1 MQLSRRVTSL
11 KPSSTVAVMNKA
23 KALKA
28 AGVDV
33 LNFSAGEPDFPSPS
47 AAVEAA
53 VASLKAGNTKYIDTA
68 GDVQS
73 RELIA
78 KILTEVNGIQGVT
91 KDHVLITAG
100 VKMALYLTFQALFD
114 VEKEGEQKELL
125 LPVPS
130 WVSFAPMASLA
141 GAKVVEMPTTPESDF
156 KITPEQL
163 RKAITPR
170 TRALLMNSP
179 SNPCS
184 TMYTGAELEAL
195 AAVVAEAAKTVAPEM
210 VIVADELYQNIVF
223 GSVPHVSIG
232 SFASVAERTLTINGP
247 GKSFAMTG
255 WRLGWVS
262 GSGEFGR
269 QLVGALTKLQGQ
281 SITCVPAFSLAGMRA
296 ALTECK
302 PELEKMRTAFA
313 KRAEI
318 IFAEL
323 GRLPGVKVARP
334 IGAFYVFPDIS
345 AHLGKT
351 TSKGVK
357 LNSASD
363 FANALLDEHNMAC
376 VPGEDFST
384 LVGHKHI
391 RMSFACSEE
400 QIREG
405 ARRMGVFIASLK

>member
-33 LNFSAGEPDFPSPS
+33 LNFSAGEPDFQSPA

-53 VASLKAGNTKYIDTA
+53 AAAMRTGNTKYIDTA
-68 GDVQS
+68 GDVQT
-73 RELIA
+73 RELVA
-78 KILTEVNGIQGVT
+78 KILTEVNRIPGVT

-130 WVSFAPMASLA
+130 WVSFAPMATLA
-141 GAKVVEMPTTPESDF
+141 GAKVVEMPTTPEGNF
-156 KITPEQL
+156 KITPDQL

-170 TRALLMNSP
+170 TRAILMNSP

-184 TMYTGAELEAL
+184 TMYTGVELDAI
-195 AAVVAEAAKTVAPEM
+195 AAVIAEAAKGVAPEIA
-210 VIVADELYQNIVF
+210 IVSDELYQNIVF
-223 GSVPHVSIG
+223 GGVPHVSIG
-232 SFASVAERTLTINGP
+232 SFPSVAERTLTINGP

-262 GSGEFGR
+262 GSGDFGK
-269 QLVGALTKLQGQ
+269 QLIGALTKLQGQ
-281 SITCVPAFSLAGMRA
+281 SITCVPGFSLAGMRA
-296 ALTECK
+296 ALTECG
-302 PELEKMRTAFA
+302 PELEKMRAAFA
-313 KRAEI
+313 RRAEVM
-318 IFAEL
+318 FSEL
-323 GRLPGVKVARP
+323 SKLPGVKVARP

-345 AHLGKT
+345 VHLGKT
-351 TSKGVK
+351 TPKGVK
-357 LNSASD
+357 INGAAD
-363 FANALLDEHNMAC
+363 FAGALLDEHNMAV
-376 VPGEDFST
+376 VPGEDFSSI
-384 LVGHKHI
+384 VGHKHV

-405 ARRMGVFIASLK
+405 VRRLGAFIGSLK

>member
-1 MQLSRRVTSL
+1 MHLSKRVASL

-33 LNFSAGEPDFPSPS
+33 LNFSAGEPDFPSPA

-53 VASLKAGNTKYIDTA
+53 ASAMRVGNTKYIDTA

-78 KILTEVNGIQGVT
+78 QLMTEVNKIPGVS

-100 VKMALYLTFQALFD
+100 VKMALYLTFQGLFD
-114 VEKEGEQKELL
+114 NDTPDQRQDLL
-125 LPVPS
+125 LPVPA
-130 WVSFAPMASLA
+130 WVSFAPMATLA
-141 GAKVVEMPTTPESDF
+141 GANVIELPTTPEANF

-163 RKAITPR
+163 QAAITPR
-170 TRALLMNSP
+170 TRALLINTP

-184 TMYTGAELEAL
+184 TMYTRAELEAL
-195 AAVVAEAAKTVAPEM
+195 AAVVDNAARTVAPDL

-223 GSVPHVSIG
+223 GDVPHVSIG
-232 SFASVAERTLTINGP
+232 SLASVAQRTITINGP

-255 WRLGWVS
+255 WRLGWLS
-262 GSGEFGR
+262 GSGEFGKAF
-269 QLVGALTKLQGQ
+269 VAGVTKLQGQ
-281 SITCVPAFSLAGMRA
+281 SVTCVPGFSLAGMRA
-296 ALTECK
+296 ALTQCG

-313 KRAEI
+313 RRAEVMYAGI
-318 IFAEL
+318 SA
-323 GRLPGVKVARP
+323 LPGVKVAKP

-351 TSKGVK
+351 TPKGIK
-357 LNSASD
+357 LRGASD
-363 FANALLDEHNMAC
+363 FAGALLEEHNMAV
-376 VPGEDFST
+376 VPGEDFSSII
-384 LVGHKHI
+384 GHRHI
-391 RMSFACSEE
+391 RMSFACPEE
-400 QIREG
+400 QVREG
-405 ARRMGVFIASLK
+405 CRRMEAFIASLR

>member
-1 MQLSRRVTSL
+1 MQLSKRVASL

-33 LNFSAGEPDFPSPS
+33 LNFSAGEPDFPSPPL
-47 AAVEAA
+47 AVEAA
-53 VASLKAGNTKYIDTA
+53 CASLKAGNTKYIDTA
-68 GDVQS
+68 GDVQT

-78 KILTEVNGIQGVT
+78 KILTEVNHIPGVS

-114 VEKEGEQKELL
+114 VGPEPMELL
-125 LPVPS
+125 LPVPA
-130 WVSFAPMASLA
+130 WVSFAPMAQLA
-141 GAKVVEMPTTPESDF
+141 GAKVVEMPTSPEADF
-156 KITPEQL
+156 KITPEQF

-170 TRALLMNSP
+170 TRAILINSP

-184 TMYTGAELEAL
+184 TMYTARELEAL
-195 AAVVAEAAKTVAPEM
+195 AAVIAEAAKTVAPEM

-223 GSVPHVSIG
+223 GSEPHVSIG

-262 GSGEFGR
+262 GSGDFGK
-269 QLVGALTKLQGQ
+269 QVIAGLTKLQGQ
-281 SITCVPAFSLAGMRA
+281 SITCVPGFSLAGMRA

-302 PELEKMRTAFA
+302 PDLEKMRAAFA
-313 KRAEI
+313 KRAEVM
-318 IFAEL
+318 FSEVSK
-323 GRLPGVKVARP
+323 LPGVKVARP

-345 AHLGKT
+345 AHLGKMT
-351 TSKGVK
+351 PKGVK
-357 LNSASD
+357 LNGAAD
-363 FANALLDEHNMAC
+363 FAGALLDEHNMAV
-376 VPGEDFST
+376 VPGEDFSS
-384 LVGHKHI
+384 LVGHRHI

-405 ARRMGVFIASLK
+405 CRRMGLFIASLK

>member
-11 KPSSTVAVMNKA
+11 KASSTVAVMNKA

-33 LNFSAGEPDFPSPS
+33 LNFSAGEPDFQSPV
-47 AAVEAA
+47 AAVDAA
-53 VASLKAGNTKYIDTA
+53 VAALKAGNTKYIDTA
-68 GDVQS
+68 GDAAS
-73 RELIA
+73 RELVA
-78 KILTEVNGIQGVT
+78 KILTDVNKIPGVT

-130 WVSFAPMASLA
+130 WVSFAPMATLA
-141 GAKVVEMPTTPESDF
+141 GAKVVEMPTTPEANF

-184 TMYTGAELEAL
+184 TMYTREELEAL
-195 AAVVAEAAKTVAPEM
+195 AAVIAEAAKTVAPEM
-210 VIVADELYQNIVF
+210 AIVSDELYQNIVF
-223 GSVPHVSIG
+223 GGIPHVSIG
-232 SFASVAERTLTINGP
+232 SIPSVAERTLTINGP

-262 GSGEFGR
+262 GSGDFGK
-269 QLVGALTKLQGQ
+269 QVIGALTKLQGQ
-281 SITCVPAFSLAGMRA
+281 SITCVPGFSLAGMRA
-296 ALTECK
+296 ALTECSA
-302 PELEKMRTAFA
+302 ELEKARAAFA
-313 KRAEI
+313 RRAEV
-318 IFAEL
+318 IFGEL
-323 GRLPGVKVARP
+323 NKLPGVKVAKP
-334 IGAFYVFPDIS
+334 VGAFYVFPDIS

-351 TSKGVK
+351 TPKGVK
-357 LNSASD
+357 INASAD
-363 FANALLDEHNMAC
+363 FAGALLDEHSMAV
-376 VPGEDFST
+376 VPGEDFSS
-384 LVGHKHI
+384 LVGHKHV

-405 ARRMGVFIASLK
+405 VRRLGAFIASLK